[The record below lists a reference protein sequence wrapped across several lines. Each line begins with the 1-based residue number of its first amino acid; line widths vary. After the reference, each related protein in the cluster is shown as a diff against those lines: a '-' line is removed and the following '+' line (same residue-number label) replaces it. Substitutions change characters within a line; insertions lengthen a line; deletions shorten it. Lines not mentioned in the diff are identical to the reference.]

1 MRRVATDRNR
11 RARGPSTRRAS
22 RETLDAAWQR
32 WQASRV
38 NSTSPLTHKTD
49 ASAFRALPAPLR
61 ARRVSEISASDFE
74 ALYDTLLASLAR
86 SSVVRYRNTYSAF
99 FSWCQREQLIDRNP
113 ASAVRVPAGRAS
125 RPETQVWPFTPEE
138 LWAVHAALVAE
149 AGERRASIALVMGLS
164 SQRNP
169 DHYPLGGEIV
179 YYIMLCIMVAGVGVL
194 TVRLTAM
201 RDRLRRQK
209 VELEAAL
216 AHIHRLATHDDLTG
230 LVNRRH
236 MQELLENERMRLE
249 RSEQDWCVALID
261 LDHFKSVN
269 DAHGHA
275 IGDEVLRAL
284 SRHAHTLIRRTDVL
298 ARWGGEEFVLL
309 LPNTPIGMATIS
321 LERLREHFHAH
332 PLVVQGIELPVSFSA
347 GLTEHLRGETV
358 AQTLERADKLCYQ
371 AKTLGRNRVERG

>member
-1 MRRVATDRNR
+1 MAALRTLVDALLTTDRHQRIRLAQAWLACLMMCFCVLALHIAAGFGLVDN
-11 RARGPSTRRAS
+11 GPIWWWSAAS
-22 RETLDAAWQR
+22 VAGMLAVVTLIRSGLNKRFADPALTMQQMLYAILCAAW
-32 WQASRV
+32 AYSFAGMAHNLV
-38 NSTSPLTHKTD
+38 G
-49 ASAFRALPAPLR
+49 
-61 ARRVSEISASDFE
+61 II
-74 ALYDTLLASLAR
+74 LAVILM
-86 SSVVRYRNTYSAF
+86 F
-99 FSWCQREQLIDRNP
+99 GMF
-113 ASAVRVPAGRAS
+113 
-125 RPETQVWPFTPEE
+125 
-138 LWAVHAALVAE
+138 
-149 AGERRASIALVMGLS
+149 GLS
-164 SQRNP
+164 SRQVIWVGIYTLGLFGLVMAIASQRSP
-169 DHYPLGGEIV
+169 DHYPVGEELV
-179 YYIMLCIMVAGVGVL
+179 YFMMLCIMVVGVGLL
-194 TVRLTAM
+194 TVRLHQM

-236 MQELLENERMRLE
+236 MQELLENERMRLD
-249 RSEQDWCVALID
+249 RTEQDWCVALID

-298 ARWGGEEFVLL
+298 SRWGGEEFVLL

-321 LERLREHFHAH
+321 LERLREHIHAN
-332 PLVVQGIELPVSFSA
+332 PLVVHGMELPVSFSA

>member
-1 MRRVATDRNR
+1 MAALGKLVDALFTTERHQRFRLAQ
-11 RARGPSTRRAS
+11 AWLAS
-22 RETLDAAWQR
+22 LLMILCVLALH
-32 WQASRV
+32 V
-38 NSTSPLTHKTD
+38 
-49 ASAFRALPAPLR
+49 ASAFGLVDDGPIWWWSGASVAGLLVVVTLIRSGLNKRFADPAMTMQQM
-61 ARRVSEISASDFE
+61 
-74 ALYDTLLASLAR
+74 LYAILCAAWGYSFAGVAHNVVGIILA
-86 SSVVRYRNTYSAF
+86 VVLMF
-99 FSWCQREQLIDRNP
+99 GMF
-113 ASAVRVPAGRAS
+113 
-125 RPETQVWPFTPEE
+125 
-138 LWAVHAALVAE
+138 
-149 AGERRASIALVMGLS
+149 GLS
-164 SQRNP
+164 SRQVAWLGVYTLGLFGVVMALCTQRNP
-169 DHYPLGGEIV
+169 ERYPAGEEIV
-179 YYIMLCIMVAGVGVL
+179 YFMMLCIMVTGVGLL
-194 TVRLTAM
+194 TVRLRRM
-201 RDRLRRQK
+201 RNRLRRQK

-249 RSEQDWCVALID
+249 RTEQDWCVALID

-309 LPNTPIGMATIS
+309 LPNTPIAMAANS

-332 PLVVQGIELPVSFSA
+332 PLVVHDIELPVSFSA

-358 AQTLERADKLCYQ
+358 AQTLERADKLCYR

>member
-1 MRRVATDRNR
+1 MAALRTLVDALLTTDRHQR
-11 RARGPSTRRAS
+11 IRLSQ
-22 RETLDAAWQR
+22 AW
-32 WQASRV
+32 
-38 NSTSPLTHKTD
+38 
-49 ASAFRALPAPLR
+49 
-61 ARRVSEISASDFE
+61 
-74 ALYDTLLASLAR
+74 LASLLMCFCVLALHIAAGFGLVDNGPIWWWSAASVAGMLVLVTLIR
-86 SSVVRYRNTYSAF
+86 SGLNRRFGDPALTMQQMLYAILCAAWAYSFAGQAH
-99 FSWCQREQLIDRNP
+99 SLVGIIL
-113 ASAVRVPAGRAS
+113 AVILMFGMFGLTS
-125 RPETQVWPFTPEE
+125 RQVTWVGVYTLGIF
-138 LWAVHAALVAE
+138 
-149 AGERRASIALVMGLS
+149 GFVMGLS

-169 DHYPLGGEIV
+169 EHYPIGEELV
-179 YYIMLCIMVAGVGVL
+179 FFMMLCIMVIGVGLL
-194 TVRLTAM
+194 TMRLHAM

-236 MQELLENERMRLE
+236 MQELLENERMRLD
-249 RSEQDWCVALID
+249 RTEQDWCVALID

-298 ARWGGEEFVLL
+298 SRWGGEEFVLL

-321 LERLREHFHAH
+321 LERLREHFHAN
-332 PLVVQGIELPVSFSA
+332 PLVVQGIALPVSFSA

>member
-1 MRRVATDRNR
+1 M
-11 RARGPSTRRAS
+11 AS
-22 RETLDAAWQR
+22 L
-32 WQASRV
+32 
-38 NSTSPLTHKTD
+38 
-49 ASAFRALPAPLR
+49 RALSNAFFTKERHQRLRLAQAWLACMLLFCCVLVLHAAAAFGLTDDGPLWWW
-61 ARRVSEISASDFE
+61 SA
-74 ALYDTLLASLAR
+74 ASLAGMLAVVIVIR
-86 SSVVRYRNTYSAF
+86 SGLNKQLADPAMTIQQMLYAVLCAAWAYSFAGSAHMVVG
-99 FSWCQREQLIDRNP
+99 LIL
-113 ASAVRVPAGRAS
+113 AVILMFGM
-125 RPETQVWPFTPEE
+125 F
-138 LWAVHAALVAE
+138 
-149 AGERRASIALVMGLS
+149 GLS
-164 SQRNP
+164 SRQIVWVGIYVLAMFGIVMALMSQRNP
-169 DHYPLGGEIV
+169 ERYPFGGEVV
-179 YYIMLCIMVAGVGVL
+179 YFIMLCIMVAGVGIL
-194 TVRLTAM
+194 TMRLHRI

-209 VELEAAL
+209 LELEAAL

-249 RSEQDWCVALID
+249 RSEQDWCVALLD

-309 LPNTPIGMATIS
+309 LPNTPLGMAATS
-321 LERLREHFHAH
+321 LERLREHFYAT
-332 PLVVQGIELPVSFSA
+332 PLVVRGIHLPVSFSA

-371 AKTLGRNRVERG
+371 AKTLGRNRIERG